1 MSNQLEPTWVA
12 RVEDWWNKLLGP
24 TLSGVFERIRKQA
37 GTSGLLEAT
46 YGETVRRFEAELS
59 ELQADV
65 ADFEAAAGQT
75 EWAPYA
81 ARARQVAERINGQW
95 TDPSATKK
103 GGVAGVFNPVA
114 SVVRT
119 VNVSVTAIGVAWAVA
134 SIAEVLHAR
143 KLLARWSEEL
153 ENGVHPSRRDRRQ
166 AHLEGEDD
174 FGGDWWDER
183 HGRRRERRSNRRR
196 DRNRRRREY
205 RKNNPTVWDR
215 LNPYQAHDFAH
226 YADILDGVDGVE
238 GEDEFG
244 RRGRFGRGRRFGR
257 GPFGRGRGRR
267 FLHRRGQAPHPAA
280 QHGGGGLASEV
291 VAQMNEDGDP
301 SEFGIDPEAIFDDP
315 VFTDGFDE
323 VSLPDGQ
330 WGLIEDASIVYAGI
344 GTEELA
350 V

>member
-1 MSNQLEPTWVA
+1 MSTQLEPTWVA

-81 ARARQVAERINGQW
+81 ARARQVAQRINGQW

-103 GGVAGVFNPVA
+103 GGVAGVFSPVA
-114 SVVRT
+114 TVMRT

-134 SIAEVLHAR
+134 SIAEVHHAR

-166 AHLEGEDD
+166 AHLEG
-174 FGGDWWDER
+174 
-183 HGRRRERRSNRRR
+183 
-196 DRNRRRREY
+196 
-205 RKNNPTVWDR
+205 V
-215 LNPYQAHDFAH
+215 
-226 YADILDGVDGVE
+226 
-238 GEDEFG
+238 DEFG
-244 RRGRFGRGRRFGR
+244 RRGKFGRRIRRYVRNGFR
-257 GPFGRGRGRR
+257 KKPRR
-267 FLHRRGQAPHPAA
+267 PASHYINQRPPTEVHRPPQ
-280 QHGGGGLASEV
+280 
-291 VAQMNEDGDP
+291 
-301 SEFGIDPEAIFDDP
+301 SEFGIDPEAIYDNEVVYGGVDDVTLP
-315 VFTDGFDE
+315 EGLWGDSVLDDG
-323 VSLPDGQ
+323 
-330 WGLIEDASIVYAGI
+330 IVYADL

>member
-24 TLSGVFERIRKQA
+24 TLSGVFDRIRKQA

-65 ADFEAAAGQT
+65 ADFEAAAGQS

-103 GGVAGVFNPVA
+103 GGVAGVFSPVA
-114 SVVRT
+114 TVMRT

-143 KLLARWSEEL
+143 KLLARWSGEL

-166 AHLEGEDD
+166 AHL
-174 FGGDWWDER
+174 
-183 HGRRRERRSNRRR
+183 
-196 DRNRRRREY
+196 
-205 RKNNPTVWDR
+205 
-215 LNPYQAHDFAH
+215 
-226 YADILDGVDGVE
+226 E

-301 SEFGIDPEAIFDDP
+301 SEFGIDPEAIYDDP